1 MKRSSQ
7 AIQFPNG
14 SDQRPPTNGLAQVVG
29 DHLQTYFKAHNG
41 HLPPPGLYKRF
52 IQEVERPLL
61 KLALDAVGG
70 SQVKAAE
77 ILGIT
82 RNTLRKKLQVL
93 DVKATKS

>member
-1 MKRSSQ
+1 MTRALKTTSLS
-7 AIQFPNG
+7 NG
-14 SDQRPPTNGLAQVVG
+14 SDKSPATEGLAQVVN
-29 DHLQTYFKAHNG
+29 DHLKTYFRAHNG

-52 IQEVERPLL
+52 IHEVERPLL
-61 KLALDAVGG
+61 ALALEAVGG

-93 DVKATKS
+93 DVKLTKS